1 MSARYASWSALAAL
15 AALVAAWPGAA
26 RANPHDTFGF
36 GSRSTALGGAV
47 AADVHDA
54 SANYY
59 NPAGL
64 ARAEGLELSI
74 GYFRASHHLSTNGV
88 DNEVDPVKGLVLG
101 LVAPGELFGLKFAFG
116 LGAHLPDDRISRV
129 RAFRQEQPRWE
140 LYDNRN
146 QRLTLATNLAVAVTD
161 WLEIGGGLSFMSSTR
176 GRLDITG
183 SANIFAP
190 SQSQLRHEVDADL
203 TAVRYPIV
211 GARVA
216 LTDRIALAAV
226 YRHEFQLGLDLTA
239 HLQGDISG
247 LTTARYDLATSS
259 VNNYLPRQVVLG
271 GSWAL
276 SDAVR
281 VNADFTWLEWSAYV
295 APVAKLDVGLDIP
308 PPKGGWPASISPP
321 ETPAPLKVVPLRL
334 SDRLVPHLGVEWRAL
349 DRGWLRGLVR
359 AGYEVQKS
367 PIAAQ
372 TASVSY
378 IDRDRHTGSLG
389 LGLVL
394 VHPGEIMP
402 GSIALDGHAQL
413 SVLPEADTL
422 KSSPADLVG
431 DFRAGGTIWNFGA
444 TLTATFEG
452 PVVGG
457 ARPAGTAAP
466 PVATA
471 KKLGSA
477 R

>member
-1 MSARYASWSALAAL
+1 MSAQTRRGVAAGAAL
-15 AALVAAWPGAA
+15 ALLGWAAQV

-47 AADVHDA
+47 AADVRDA

-64 ARAEGLELSI
+64 ARAAGLELSV

-101 LVAPGELFGLKFAFG
+101 VVAPGELFGLKFAFG

-146 QRLTLATNLAVAVTD
+146 QRLTLATNLAVALTD
-161 WLEIGGGLSFMSSTR
+161 WLEIGGGISFMSSTE

-203 TAVRYPIV
+203 TAVRYPLV

-216 LTDRIALAAV
+216 LSDRVALAAV
-226 YRHEFQLGLDLTA
+226 YRHKFQLGLDLTA

-271 GSWAL
+271 GSWLA
-276 SDAVR
+276 SDRVR
-281 VNADFTWLEWSAYV
+281 INADFTWHEWSAYV

-308 PPKGGWPASISPP
+308 APKGGWPASISPP
-321 ETPAPLKVVPLRL
+321 ETPAPLKVVPLRM
-334 SDRLVPHLGVEWRAL
+334 RNRVVPHLGVEWRAVDL
-349 DRGWLRGLVR
+349 GWLRGFAR
-359 AGYEVQKS
+359 AGYELQKS
-367 PIAAQ
+367 PIEAQ
-372 TASVSY
+372 SLSVSY

-389 LGLVL
+389 LGVVL
-394 VHPGEIMP
+394 VHPGALMP
-402 GSIALDGHAQL
+402 GSIAFDGHAQL
-413 SVLPEADTL
+413 SVLPMADTL

-431 DFRAGGTIWNFGA
+431 DFRAGGTIWNFGG
-444 TLTATFEG
+444 TLTATFDG
-452 PVVGG
+452 P
-457 ARPAGTAAP
+457 AA
-466 PVATA
+466 
-471 KKLGSA
+471 GSA
-477 R
+477 RPQAPAAPGRRAAR